1 MAMPDAYS
9 LKTNSISKYFQA
21 LLALPVPEV
30 FDAAFFSD
38 IGFRYAIDRSFI
50 DILKELHFLDAD
62 GRPTRRYFDFHD
74 GIAASDAL
82 LDGIRE
88 AYGRLLETAPDACAQ
103 PQKQIFETLK
113 TLYAGSKPDMM
124 VLGIAKTFVALC
136 QYAEEIDR
144 NPPPLHAAMEV
155 QVKEAGQG
163 EPEGTPE
170 PAAPGVPRDLPET
183 TASTVPIDATAEPV
197 LLARPEP
204 AAAPQAPTLTAAPTD
219 ARGLAGDIQ
228 ERFVLPPLVLDED
241 TPPLVQATGT
251 VEDGGMPEDAMAP
264 APAPEPAAQG
274 PQAPQS
280 AEPAEPIVT
289 AEPAPPIPDAR
300 APETVAQATSAAFSP
315 ETPPASDHVLKDLPE
330 APPREPDPVPAA
342 AKRLSI
348 RGTNA
353 VDGPSQTVNFVLPE
367 TRDPAVYE
375 AIFASFKR
383 QLLKP
388 E

>member
-1 MAMPDAYS
+1 MPDAYS

-88 AYGRLLETAPDACAQ
+88 AYGRLLKTAPDACAQ

-155 QVKEAGQG
+155 QVKDAGQS
-163 EPEGTPE
+163 EPKAAPE
-170 PAAPGVPRDLPET
+170 PAAPKVPRDQPET
-183 TASTVPIDATAEPV
+183 TAPTAPIDATEEPV
-197 LLARPEP
+197 RLARPEL
-204 AAAPQAPTLTAAPTD
+204 AAAAQNPTLTAAPTD
-219 ARGLAGDIQ
+219 AGGLVGDIQ
-228 ERFVLPPLVLDED
+228 DSFVLPPLVLDED

-264 APAPEPAAQG
+264 APAPEPAAQA
-274 PQAPQS
+274 PQA
-280 AEPAEPIVT
+280 ADPIVT
-289 AEPAPPIPDAR
+289 VEPAAPLPDAR
-300 APETVAQATSAAFSP
+300 VPEAVAQAAPAAFSP
-315 ETPPASDHVLKDLPE
+315 ETPPASNHVLKDLPE
-330 APPREPDPVPAA
+330 APSREPDPVPAA

>member
-1 MAMPDAYS
+1 MSIPDAYS
-9 LKTNSISKYFQA
+9 LKTHSISKYFQA
-21 LLALPVPEV
+21 LLTLPVPEV
-30 FDAAFFSD
+30 FDAVFFSD

-88 AYGRLLETAPDACAQ
+88 AYGRLLEADPDACGQ
-103 PQKQIFETLK
+103 PQKRIFETLK

-155 QVKEAGQG
+155 RAKDAGQG
-163 EPEGTPE
+163 EPEATPE
-170 PAAPGVPRDLPET
+170 PAD
-183 TASTVPIDATAEPV
+183 TAA
-197 LLARPEP
+197 PEP
-204 AAAPQAPTLTAAPTD
+204 MSETPTPQPEPTPVPQNPTLAAAPTD
-219 ARGLAGDIQ
+219 AGGLAGDIQ
-228 ERFVLPPLVLDED
+228 ESFVLPPLVLDED
-241 TPPLVQATGT
+241 TPPRVQAREA
-251 VEDGGMPEDAMAP
+251 VEDAGTPGDDMASG
-264 APAPEPAAQG
+264 PAPEPAT
-274 PQAPQS
+274 QAPQS
-280 AEPAEPIVT
+280 VDPIVT
-289 AEPAPPIPDAR
+289 AEP
-300 APETVAQATSAAFSP
+300 
-315 ETPPASDHVLKDLPE
+315 
-330 APPREPDPVPAA
+330 DPVRAA

-348 RGTNA
+348 RSKSD
-353 VDGPSQTVNFVLPE
+353 VDGQPHTVNFVLPE